1 MLTILTAVAVDGK
14 GGVMS
19 LKTNKLR
26 QVLFGAALGVATLGV
41 CAVPQVGAQDA
52 KAEKAAK
59 KASILVEKGLL
70 KNPEA
75 MLRTKFLAE
84 IDKARDAWIAEYEKV
99 ETPADVEAYQKKK
112 RDYFLNAL
120 GPMWERTPLN
130 PQITG
135 RLTKEKFRVENVI
148 FESQPG
154 VYVTGALFLPLE
166 ERFKGPYPAM
176 LISCGHSTNGKAYD
190 LYQSLGILAAVN
202 GLAAFVVD
210 PIDQGERFQHLNKA
224 GKPTSVGIQAHNLV
238 GAGAT
243 LVGRNCATFEVWDLM
258 RAVDYLQTRDDIIPD
273 KIGACGTSGGGTQT
287 AYLMSLEDRIALAC
301 PSCYICSIYDDLTHN
316 LGPQDAEQNIFGQA
330 AFGLDHADYLFL
342 RAPIPTLMC
351 CVTDDFFNATDGWRS
366 YRYAKRIFS
375 RIGCSERLSIVE
387 QDSPHSYG
395 EHLRV
400 ATIRWALRWLAG
412 RDEAIT
418 QHDQPLLTDEELNS
432 VKSGKGIMSLPNAR
446 TSHDLTRDLAGDYAA
461 PRRERWAAITAEEA
475 SQIVAKRAVIRTGEA
490 APSAKVVASEG
501 ADVVFETD
509 ADIYLTAK
517 TNFAADEKFDALTLV
532 ISDVGR
538 TSEPTNALF
547 AAAEKAGNAE
557 KIAAVELRGYG
568 ETQAKGRDYYRYSD
582 FGTDGSDF
590 CLAYLLGKSYVGL
603 RVDDLLAVAKHYR
616 ETTGAKI
623 ALKAE
628 GLAGTVALC
637 AAVVEPE
644 AFASVEL
651 VGDLPTWTAQLEAAP
666 TKIVMTNTVFGVLKD
681 FDIDDL
687 RLYLEKRGTLK

>member
-1 MLTILTAVAVDGK
+1 
-14 GGVMS
+14 MS

-120 GPMWERTPLN
+120 GPLWERTPLN

-210 PIDQGERFQHLNKA
+210 PIDQGERFQHLNKD
-224 GKPTSVGIQAHNLV
+224 GKPTSVGVQAHNLV

-351 CVTDDFFNATDGWRS
+351 CATGDFFNPTDGWRS

-651 VGDLPTWTAQLEAAP
+651 VGELPTWTAQIDAAP
-666 TKIVMTNTVFGVLKD
+666 TKIVMTNTIFGVLKD

-687 RLYLEKRGTLK
+687 RSYLEKRGTLK

>member
-1 MLTILTAVAVDGK
+1 MLLSK
-14 GGVMS
+14 
-19 LKTNKLR
+19 KLR
-26 QVLFGAALGVATLGV
+26 LFLTGTTLGVAALGIGSFAE
-41 CAVPQVGAQDA
+41 VGALENEAQ
-52 KAEKAAK
+52 KP
-59 KASILVEKGLL
+59 SFLVEKGLL
-70 KNPEA
+70 EDPEA
-75 MLRTKFLAE
+75 MTRTKFLAE
-84 IDKARDAWIAEYEKV
+84 IDAARDAWIAEYEKI
-99 ETPADVEAYQKKK
+99 ETPDDVKTYQTKK
-112 RDYFLNAL
+112 REYFLNAL
-120 GPMWERTPLN
+120 GPLWERTPLN

-148 FESQPG
+148 FESLPG

-176 LISCGHSTNGKAYD
+176 LISCGHSTNGKAYE

-210 PIDQGERFQHLNKA
+210 PIDQGERFQHLNEDGSPA
-224 GKPTSVGIQAHNLV
+224 SVGVQAHNLV
-238 GAGAT
+238 GAGAA
-243 LVGRNCATFEVWDLM
+243 LVGRNCATYEVWDLM
-258 RAVDYLQTRDDIIPD
+258 RAVDYLQSRNDVIPD

-287 AYLMSLEDRIALAC
+287 AYLMSLDDRIALAC
-301 PSCYICSIYDDLTHN
+301 PSCYICSIYGDLTRN

-351 CVTDDFFNATDGWRS
+351 CVTDDFFNADDGWLS
-366 YRYAKRIFS
+366 YRRAKRIFS

-387 QDSPHSYG
+387 QDQEHGYG
-395 EHLRV
+395 EQLRV
-400 ATIRWALRWLAG
+400 ATIRWASRWLAG
-412 RDEAIT
+412 RDEAI
-418 QHDQPLLTDEELNS
+418 QEHDQPLLTDEELNS
-432 VKSGKGIMSLPNAR
+432 VKSGKGVMSLPNAR
-446 TSHDLTRDLAGDYAA
+446 TSHDLTRDLAGELAA
-461 PRRERWAAITAEEA
+461 PRRERWAKADAEEA
-475 SQIVAKRAVIRTGEA
+475 VQIVRNRAVIRTGKD
-490 APSAKVVASEG
+490 APVAKIVARDGS
-501 ADVVFETD
+501 DVAFETD
-509 ADIYLTAK
+509 ENIFLTAK
-517 TNFAADEKFDALTLV
+517 TNFAADEKFESMTLV

-547 AAAEKAGNAE
+547 AAAEKDGDAE

-603 RVDDLLAVAKHYR
+603 RVDDLLAVAKFYR

-651 VGDLPTWTAQLEAAP
+651 IGDLPTWTEQIEAAP
-666 TKIVMTNTVFGVLKD
+666 TKIVMTNIIFGVLKD

-687 RLYLEKRGTLK
+687 RLYLERRGTLK